1 MNDAYL
7 INEDKHIRT
16 GCKPLRRA
24 NDVLAPAIDNLV
36 LRYKSRKCL
45 KANTCCINCKGYSL
59 MGSITLGLLVSCDYM
74 LMARCLDLS
83 NSSD

>member
-16 GCKPLRRA
+16 GCKLLRRA
-24 NDVLAPAIDNLV
+24 NDSFAPAIDNHV

-59 MGSITLGLLVSCDYM
+59 MGSVTLGLLASSA
-74 LMARCLDLS
+74 LMARCTDLS